1 MSPWNDVY
9 EAQFCE
15 AGLTFSIV
23 NALTG
28 LREAGDKDGIAG
40 FAFSA
45 IFLSDLDG
53 FGREIPG

>member
-1 MSPWNDVY
+1 MYV
-9 EAQFCE
+9 AQFCE
-15 AGLTFSIV
+15 AGLTVSIL

-40 FAFSA
+40 FAFCA